1 MADKIYNVL
10 FLCTGNSARSILGE
24 AVMNKLGAGRFK
36 AWSAGS
42 QPKGEVHPMA
52 LSVLSG
58 MGYDTIGMYSKS
70 WSEFSKPGSPEFDFI
85 FTVCDSAAGEAC
97 PVWIGHPMTAHWGI
111 EDPAPVERDVLGLT
125 LSEMSDELRQQLDL
139 KPEANGLVVRDVD
152 PKSEA
157 YEKGLRMGDVITEA
171 GQQKVTSVA
180 DFEARVG
187 DVVREI
193 SEGDIVII
201 PAFGTEVAILEKLK
215 NKGCQFVDTTCGDVM
230 SVWKR
235 VRGYAKEEF
244 TSIIHG
250 KADHEETRATL
261 SQATANNGHYL
272 IVRDLDETELV
283 CEYIIKGGDKGVFLK
298 QFSGSYSKDFDPN
311 QHLQSVGVANQ
322 TTMMRNET
330 EEVQQRIRDAIVRR
344 FGEENVK
351 NHFRFFD
358 TICGATQER
367 QDALHVM
374 LKKPMDLLLVI
385 GGYNSS
391 NTAHLAEMG
400 ESVLPTYFIKNAREM
415 EDEHLIH
422 HYNQHTHQVEETRDW
437 LPNGSLTVGVTAGAS
452 CPNNLIEDVIR
463 RLLELRG
470 TSAEEVLTSP

>member
-1 MADKIYNVL
+1 MSTDAPSKPKRVNLRRPDIMEEVKAQVLSHYRSDLVDRLRTTGEVTWVSTLGNRDERMTIKLAKEFGFCYGVERCIDLAYAALKVFPDKPLY
-10 FLCTGNSARSILGE
+10 ILGE
-24 AVMNKLGAGRFK
+24 IIHNPEVNDQIRDMGIRF
-36 AWSAGS
+36 
-42 QPKGEVHPMA
+42 
-52 LSVLSG
+52 LSG
-58 MGYDTIGMYSKS
+58 PNK
-70 WSEFSKPGSPEFDFI
+70 
-85 FTVCDSAAGEAC
+85 
-97 PVWIGHPMTAHWGI
+97 
-111 EDPAPVERDVLGLT
+111 
-125 LSEMSDELRQQLDL
+125 
-139 KPEANGLVVRDVD
+139 
-152 PKSEA
+152 
-157 YEKGLRMGDVITEA
+157 
-171 GQQKVTSVA
+171 VA
-180 DFEARVG
+180 DIDDLDEN
-187 DVVREI
+187 
-193 SEGDIVII
+193 DIVII

-250 KADHEETRATL
+250 KANHEETRATL

-283 CEYIIKGGDKGVFLK
+283 CEYIVKGGDKEVFLK

-311 QHLQSVGVANQ
+311 QHLQAVGVANQ

-330 EEVQQRIRDAIVRR
+330 EEVQQRIRDAIIRR
-344 FGEENVK
+344 FSKENVET
-351 NHFRFFD
+351 HFRFFD

-415 EDEHLIH
+415 AGEHLIR

-452 CPNNLIEDVIR
+452 CPNNLIEDVIC

>member
-1 MADKIYNVL
+1 MSTDAPSKPKRVNLRRPDIMEEVKAQVLSHYRSDLVDRLRTTGEVTWVSPPGNRTERMTIKLAKEFGFCYGVERCIDLAYAALKVFPDKPLY
-10 FLCTGNSARSILGE
+10 ILGE
-24 AVMNKLGAGRFK
+24 IIHNPEVNDQIRDMGIRF
-36 AWSAGS
+36 
-42 QPKGEVHPMA
+42 
-52 LSVLSG
+52 LSG
-58 MGYDTIGMYSKS
+58 PNK
-70 WSEFSKPGSPEFDFI
+70 
-85 FTVCDSAAGEAC
+85 
-97 PVWIGHPMTAHWGI
+97 
-111 EDPAPVERDVLGLT
+111 
-125 LSEMSDELRQQLDL
+125 
-139 KPEANGLVVRDVD
+139 
-152 PKSEA
+152 
-157 YEKGLRMGDVITEA
+157 
-171 GQQKVTSVA
+171 VA
-180 DFEARVG
+180 DIDDLDEN
-187 DVVREI
+187 
-193 SEGDIVII
+193 DIVII
-201 PAFGTEVAILEKLK
+201 PAFGTEVGILEKLK
-215 NKGCQFVDTTCGDVM
+215 SKGCQFVDTTCGDVM

-250 KADHEETRATL
+250 KANHEETRATL

-283 CEYIIKGGDKGVFLK
+283 CEYIVKGGDKEVFLK

-311 QHLQSVGVANQ
+311 QHLQAVGVANQ

-330 EEVQQRIRDAIVRR
+330 EEVQQRIRDAIIRR
-344 FGEENVK
+344 FSKENVET
-351 NHFRFFD
+351 HFRFFD

-400 ESVLPTYFIKNAREM
+400 ESVLPTYFIKNAHEM